1 MVNKERLIESFIHM
15 VGIDSVS
22 GKEGQFRDYLTAE
35 FSARGYQVQEDEAGK
50 VLGTESGNLLI
61 KIPGMPDKPS
71 LLFAAHMDTVEPGN
85 NIEAI
90 VKQGRIVSTGNTI
103 LGSDDKAAIAA
114 LLEAVDVLKANG
126 EPHAPLELLFTVG
139 EEQGLQGAKLFNYS
153 RLSSSI
159 AYVLDAG
166 GPPGNIIVQ
175 SPCQNEIEYQVF
187 GKAAHAGINPQD
199 GINAI
204 HIAAQAL
211 AAMPCGRIDE
221 ETTCN
226 FGIIEG
232 GTARNI
238 VADSC
243 RIKGEARSLQ
253 RVKLDALTDQLQST
267 FISEVEKH
275 GAQAQVKVKFL
286 YPEIQLNVQDK
297 VVVLAVKA
305 AQSIGLEPVLTGTG
319 GGSDASIINGHG
331 IACVNLGIGMSNVH
345 TIDEYIE
352 VDDLVKDVELIL
364 AIIREI

>member
-1 MVNKERLIESFIHM
+1 MVNKERLVNSFIHM

-22 GKEGQFRDYLTAE
+22 GKEGKFKDYLMAE
-35 FSARGYQVQEDEAGK
+35 FSARGYQVQEDETGK
-50 VLGTESGNLLI
+50 ALGTESGNLLV
-61 KIPGMPDKPS
+61 KIPGSPDKPS

-85 NIEAI
+85 GIKAM
-90 VKQGRIVSTGNTI
+90 VQQGRLVSSGNTI

-114 LLEAVDVLKANG
+114 LLEAVDILKASS
-126 EPHAPLELLFTVG
+126 ELHAPLELLFTVG
-139 EEQGLQGAKLFNYS
+139 EEQGLQGAKLFDYS
-153 RLSSSI
+153 LLSSSI
-159 AYVLDAG
+159 GYVLDAG
-166 GPPGNIIVQ
+166 GPPGNIIIQ

-204 HIAAQAL
+204 HIASQAL

-243 RIKGEARSLQ
+243 RVKGEARSLQ
-253 RVKLDALTDQLQST
+253 RFKLDALTGQLESI
-267 FISEVEKH
+267 FRSEVEKH

-286 YPEIQLNVQDK
+286 YPEIRLDAQDE
-297 VVVLAVKA
+297 VVVIAVKA
-305 AQSIGLEPVLTGTG
+305 ARSTGLEPVLTGTG